1 MPFFLLTCFVFCS
14 GSNCSK
20 GMPQDLFITQESTLE
35 YLLPYLQELPKSTR
49 FYDPCC
55 GTGVI
60 GDFLRLHEFNNII
73 ESDLYTTE
81 IKQDY
86 LKDNFTDYDVLITNF
101 PFCDKRKCFKKAFRS
116 GMFNFYV
123 FV

>member
-1 MPFFLLTCFVFCS
+1 MPFFLLTCFVFVS

-35 YLLPYLQELPKSTR
+35 YLLPYLNELPKTTR

-55 GTGVI
+55 GTCAI
-60 GDFLRLHEFNNII
+60 GDFLRSHEFTNII

-116 GMFNFYV
+116 GMLIV